1 MSATVLMDSWRP
13 RARPGDLRS
22 ERPFEEVDGWYR
34 REHSYRPVLVHG
46 KKFNIFSGKKSKMNG
61 IDSYDINDSPECE
74 IVWMTTRLFDEC
86 L

>member
-1 MSATVLMDSWRP
+1 MLATVLTDSWRP
-13 RARPGDLRS
+13 QARFGDLRS

-34 REHSYRPVLVHG
+34 REYSYRPVLVYEM
-46 KKFNIFSGKKSKMNG
+46 KLEEKMIG
-61 IDSYDINDSPECE
+61 IDSYDMNEPPECE